1 MTSFRNPCN
10 TIRHCSSYELT
21 HPSQV
26 TTCRVACAGRPSR
39 AAAVMGKC
47 LSPFL
52 CWASRGLGPC
62 VVVAAEDLSILCVW
76 AARALLAWPTKQGST
91 KKTCLPT
98 GVYHVR
104 PEGNSLAVWH
114 YAVLYAFAVAIR
126 RFVNEPTLIYGV
138 LCDRPSTPFS
148 NWQELRA
155 WAWLPLLLP
164 RHAPSRP
171 GTCSSNIDSAD
182 AVFRKLLYYYYV
194 VPIAWGRQR
203 IEWELWLKGARHA
216 GSPETMLCNSARCS
230 VPKYTCSTL

>member
-1 MTSFRNPCN
+1 MCLGSACPPRLANQARFDQKDLLTNGSV
-10 TIRHCSSYELT
+10 SY
-21 HPSQV
+21 
-26 TTCRVACAGRPSR
+26 
-39 AAAVMGKC
+39 
-47 LSPFL
+47 
-52 CWASRGLGPC
+52 ASRGQL
-62 VVVAAEDLSILCVW
+62 
-76 AARALLAWPTKQGST
+76 ARSM
-91 KKTCLPT
+91 
-98 GVYHVR
+98 
-104 PEGNSLAVWH
+104 AVWH
-114 YAVLYAFAVAIR
+114 YAVLDALAVAIR

-148 NWQELRA
+148 NWQEPRA

-230 VPKYTCSTL
+230 VPKYTCSTM